1 MSGIPFAGPVRVDAR
16 TVQVL
21 GPPIGESTSIGTVY
35 PARLSSGAPV
45 YVKVRASAKEKTC
58 TAHPVFGPFPVI
70 PPPVLLGFGVK
81 IVFSLY

>member
-1 MSGIPFAGPVRVDAR
+1 MSAIPFAGPVRVDAR
-16 TVQVL
+16 TIQVL

-35 PARLSSGAPV
+35 PARLSSGASV

-70 PPPVLLGFGVK
+70 PPPVLLIFEIEMVLG
-81 IVFSLY
+81 LY